1 MNGKD
6 LKSKCLAKS
15 ATSRRLA
22 SLLGCTPQ
30 ALNSIFS
37 ATDVRSG
44 TIEKFKREGRL
55 PEDFEIAEIAYWPN
69 IEGQIHK
76 ALGFALRPKTK
87 NNESEGQEYDVYV
100 WYYSFGVMRCQM
112 HDWANDY
119 GERQTAVVWKEGQQR
134 PEFIHALSPWKGVD
148 LDIED

>member
-1 MNGKD
+1 MTTEHFER
-6 LKSKCLAKS
+6 A
-15 ATSRRLA
+15 
-22 SLLGCTPQ
+22 
-30 ALNSIFS
+30 
-37 ATDVRSG
+37 
-44 TIEKFKREGRL
+44 IEGFKREGRL

-76 ALGFALRPKTK
+76 ALGLALRPKTK

-119 GERQTAVVWKEGQQR
+119 GERQTAVVWNEGQQR
-134 PEFIHALSPWKGVD
+134 PEFIHALSPWKGAD
-148 LDIED
+148 LDIEDC